1 MDRFDAMRAFVRV
14 VDSGSFTQAARQ
26 LGLHKATVSQQVMAL
41 EATLGARLL
50 TRSTRSVAPTAEGL
64 AYHRRAC
71 TILQQLDE
79 AETELRQGGQAIQGH
94 LRVDVPVAVGRLVL
108 APAMR
113 EFLDRHP
120 GLSVELGC
128 SDRVADLVGAGIDCA
143 LRGGEL
149 PDSGLVARRIGQ
161 LRFVLCAA
169 PRYIDE
175 HGLPPTPEAMAG
187 HRQVGYLSGAT
198 GALRPLRL
206 ERDGRSVAVE
216 VPARI
221 VTTDSG
227 AALAAALDGLG
238 LVQLAEFVAAH
249 HLASGALVRVLPL
262 WQSPSLP
269 IQWVTPTARQR
280 PARVQAFIAW
290 AQALLVRRLGDG
302 LEPA

>member
-269 IQWVTPTARQR
+269 IHWVTPTARQR

>member
-1 MDRFDAMRAFVRV
+1 MDRFEAMRAFVRV

-41 EATLGARLL
+41 EATLGVRLL
-50 TRSTRSVAPTAEGL
+50 TRTTRSVVPTAEGL
-64 AYHRRAC
+64 AYHRRAG
-71 TILQQLDE
+71 TILQQIDE

-120 GLSVELGC
+120 GVSVELGC
-128 SDRVADLVGAGIDCA
+128 SDRVVDLVGAGVDCA

-175 HGLPPTPEAMAG
+175 HGLPQTPDALCG
-187 HRQVGYLSGAT
+187 HQQVGYLSGAT

-206 ERDGRSVAVE
+206 QREGRCVEIE

-221 VTTDSG
+221 VTNDSG
-227 AALAAALDGLG
+227 AALSAALDGLG
-238 LVQLAEFVAAH
+238 LLHLAEFVAVH
-249 HLASGALVRVLPL
+249 HLASGALVRVLPA
-262 WQSPSLP
+262 WHCPSLP
-269 IQWVTPTARQR
+269 IHWVTPTARQR
-280 PARVQAFIAW
+280 PARVQAFIDW
-290 AQALLVRRLGDG
+290 AQALLARRLGAG

>member
-1 MDRFDAMRAFVRV
+1 MDRFEAMRAFVRV

-50 TRSTRSVAPTAEGL
+50 TRTTRSVVPTAEGL

-79 AETELRQGGQAIQGH
+79 AETEMRHGGAAIRGH
-94 LRVDVPVAVGRLVL
+94 LRVEVPVAVGRLVL

-120 GLSVELGC
+120 GVDVELRC
-128 SDRVADLVGAGIDCA
+128 SDRVVDLVGAGVDCA
-143 LRGGEL
+143 LRGGDL
-149 PDSGLVARRIGQ
+149 PDSGLAARCIGK

-175 HGLPPTPEAMAG
+175 HGLPQTPDTLAG
-187 HRQVGYLSGAT
+187 HQQVGYLSGAS
-198 GALRPLRL
+198 GVLRPLRL
-206 ERDGRSVAVE
+206 QREGRSIDAE
-216 VPARI
+216 LPARI

-227 AALAAALDGLG
+227 AALSAALDGLG

-249 HLASGALVRVLPL
+249 HVASGALVRVLPG
-262 WQSPSLP
+262 WNSPSLP
-269 IQWVTPTARQR
+269 IHWVTPTARQR
-280 PARVQAFIAW
+280 PARVQAFIDW
-290 AQALLVRRLGDG
+290 AHALLRRRLGPG